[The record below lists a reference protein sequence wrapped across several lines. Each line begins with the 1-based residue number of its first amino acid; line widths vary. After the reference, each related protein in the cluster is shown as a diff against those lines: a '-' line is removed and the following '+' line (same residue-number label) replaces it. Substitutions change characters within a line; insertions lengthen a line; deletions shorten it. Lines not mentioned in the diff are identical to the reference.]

1 MLERTRD
8 QQPRHI
14 KQALNEI
21 EWLNQDDIDQLINIS
36 IRIGRSLFNRCIH
49 FDCARALIA
58 NAAGKAG
65 FECDDTLDL
74 FTRTGLLQGIEAVKV
89 LRTRRPCRYAD
100 IFC

>member
-21 EWLNQDDIDQLINIS
+21 EWLNPDNTDQLINIS
-36 IRIGRSLFNRCIH
+36 RRIGRSLFRRCIH
-49 FDCARALIA
+49 FDCARTLIA
-58 NAAGKAG
+58 DAAREAG
-65 FECDDTLDL
+65 FECNDTLDL
-74 FTRTGLLQGIEAVKV
+74 FTRAGLLQGVEAAKV
-89 LRTRRPCRYAD
+89 LRTRRPCRYGD